1 MTLMELLATAM
12 LGGMC
17 LPVTYL
23 LAVTIASYRF
33 RKPMAPDTPPLH
45 LGVLIPAHNEAGG
58 IGRTIR
64 SVWES
69 DYPADR
75 LTVMVVADNCNDRTA
90 EEARMA
96 GAQVFARYDPAHP
109 GKGQALDW
117 FLSRC
122 KDRYRHLDGIV
133 IIDADVAIDRFC
145 LREISTSLSQPDMQV
160 VQAYNGVNNPRAG
173 WRPALCDAAFNVF
186 NHLRMAGAAR
196 LAGTAV
202 LKGLGMGFRTSVLLR
217 YGWPA
222 QAIVEDQEFTLMLL
236 SDGIRVHYNPD
247 AVVRSEMVTRGD
259 RAAGQRSRWE
269 GGRFALVRRM
279 APMLFRRWITERDSC
294 YFHALCELT
303 LPPLSLLVLA
313 TGLTTV
319 STALWLPQWVG
330 LVAVLWL
337 VLAGYVASGQIQ
349 RRAPLT
355 TWLYLVT
362 APFFVLWKISLYL
375 KMAAGI
381 QTAHWSRTS
390 READVNN
397 KPTAP

>member
-117 FLSRC
+117 
-122 KDRYRHLDGIV
+122 
-133 IIDADVAIDRFC
+133 
-145 LREISTSLSQPDMQV
+145 
-160 VQAYNGVNNPRAG
+160 
-173 WRPALCDAAFNVF
+173 
-186 NHLRMAGAAR
+186 
-196 LAGTAV
+196 
-202 LKGLGMGFRTSVLLR
+202 
-217 YGWPA
+217 
-222 QAIVEDQEFTLMLL
+222 
-236 SDGIRVHYNPD
+236 
-247 AVVRSEMVTRGD
+247 
-259 RAAGQRSRWE
+259 
-269 GGRFALVRRM
+269 
-279 APMLFRRWITERDSC
+279 
-294 YFHALCELT
+294 
-303 LPPLSLLVLA
+303 
-313 TGLTTV
+313 
-319 STALWLPQWVG
+319 
-330 LVAVLWL
+330 
-337 VLAGYVASGQIQ
+337 
-349 RRAPLT
+349 
-355 TWLYLVT
+355 
-362 APFFVLWKISLYL
+362 
-375 KMAAGI
+375 
-381 QTAHWSRTS
+381 
-390 READVNN
+390 
-397 KPTAP
+397 